1 MSPALGDAL
10 GATWVGVP
18 VWTIAVIGLIVLVG
32 AFVQATIGLGLGL
45 ARGAAD
51 RPARA
56 AAGPHAAPAARRAG
70 LDRRRWW
77 SSGTT
82 STGGSWPG
90 RCPPG
95 CPARCSGVWL
105 VTAIA
110 GRWLGVAVALMVLVA
125 VALALHT
132 VEVRQTPATLVG
144 AGFVAGT
151 AGTAVAVG
159 GPPMAIVMAHRPPR
173 EVRGTLSLFFVVGSV
188 MSVVWFAVVGEL
200 PRSSVVLAR
209 GLPAAAR
216 GRDPAG
222 QPGQPPAAPRAVP
235 ARRAGAVR
243 AVGGRAAGALAD
255 RVRGGGAS
263 AAPVA

>member
-45 ARGAAD
+45 LGAPLIALMEPQLVPTLLLLLAVPVSTAVLVVERHHVD
-51 RPARA
+51 WRVVAWALPARV
-56 AAGPHAAPAARRAG
+56 P
-70 LDRRRWW
+70 
-77 SSGTT
+77 GTLL
-82 STGGSWPG
+82 
-90 RCPPG
+90 
-95 CPARCSGVWL
+95 GVWL

-110 GRWLGVAVALMVLVA
+110 GRWLGVAVAVMVLVA

-200 PRSSVVLAR
+200 PRSSIALAVAYLPLLAVAFPLGSLANHRLPRERFRRGVLALCALSAVVL
-209 GLPAAAR
+209 L
-216 GRDPAG
+216 
-222 QPGQPPAAPRAVP
+222 
-235 ARRAGAVR
+235 VR
-243 AVGGRAAGALAD
+243 SLLG
-255 RVRGGGAS
+255 
-263 AAPVA
+263 